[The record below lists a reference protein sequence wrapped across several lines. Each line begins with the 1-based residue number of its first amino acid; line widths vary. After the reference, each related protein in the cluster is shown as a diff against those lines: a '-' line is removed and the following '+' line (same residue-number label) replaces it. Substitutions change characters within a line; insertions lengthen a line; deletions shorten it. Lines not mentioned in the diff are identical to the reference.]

1 MESQLIHTVELGDW
15 ALSIASLNNHG
26 IVVGLSDGSLNLVDS
41 NGGFSKINAHSGCIS
56 TLTNVDKDNVVATAA
71 ADGVKVWD
79 FRCINQGP
87 VSKFSNE
94 KNVPF
99 LSLDSKHGLLGAG
112 SELEGTDSEI
122 YIWDLRNSSPLR
134 KLSESHHDDIT
145 EVKFHGTNKDLLLS
159 GSTDGYVN
167 IYDLTFPEEEDAL
180 HQVINFASIHSA
192 DFLSSSRIYTLSHME
207 TFAIHE
213 LNDKSTDLK
222 EPQPVQFGDVREP
235 WSCEYVVGIY
245 PGYVACGS
253 NSQESLTLYPFQD
266 EKVDTERRV
275 TLKPAHGEE
284 IVRDVLLKDS
294 RIYTAGEDSKL
305 KIWQNSHWPVSDETP
320 NAEESQTSKDENTMN
335 EEYRKFKN
343 HRKDGSNEQKSKKK
357 TKDKHSSRFK
367 PY

>member
-15 ALSIASLNNHG
+15 ALGIASLDNHG
-26 IVVGLSDGSLNLVDS
+26 IVVSLSDGSLNLVDS
-41 NGGFSKINAHSGCIS
+41 NGNFSRTDAHSGCIS
-56 TLTNVDKDNVVATAA
+56 SLTNVDKENIVATAA
-71 ADGVKVWD
+71 EDGVKVWD

-87 VSKFSNE
+87 VSKFLNE
-94 KNVPF
+94 NNVPF
-99 LSLDSKHGLLGAG
+99 LSLDFEHGLLGAG

-159 GSTDGYVN
+159 GSTDGYANV
-167 IYDLTFPEEEDAL
+167 YDLTFPEEEDAL

-192 DFLSSSRIYTLSHME
+192 DFLSASRIYTLSHME

-213 LNDKSTDLK
+213 LNDKSSDLK

-235 WSCEYVVGIY
+235 WNCEYVVNIY

-253 NSQESLTLYPFQD
+253 NSQESLTLYPFQN
-266 EKVDTERRV
+266 EKVDTERKL
-275 TLKPAHGEE
+275 TFIPAHGEE
-284 IVRDVLLKDS
+284 VVRDVFLKDS

-305 KIWQNSHWPVSDETP
+305 KIWQSSHWPAPDGSADS
-320 NAEESQTSKDENTMN
+320 EELQASKDENSTN
-335 EEYRKFKN
+335 EEYRKFKK
-343 HRKDGSNEQKSKKK
+343 HKKDGSKEQKSKKMK
-357 TKDKHSSRFK
+357 KDKHSNRFK